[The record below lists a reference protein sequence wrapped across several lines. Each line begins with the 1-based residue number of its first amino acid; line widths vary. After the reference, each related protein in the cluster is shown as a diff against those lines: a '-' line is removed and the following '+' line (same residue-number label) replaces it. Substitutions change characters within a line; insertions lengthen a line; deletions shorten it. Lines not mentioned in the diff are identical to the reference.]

1 MSIKTYCNIIF
12 VKVLYVIIR
21 RRKYMIKINL
31 KNGGLAEKPKVIID
45 GNVVGKVASGNPF
58 ILDLDIRQTY
68 FRIRGDKWKKSTN
81 RSELI
86 R

>member
-1 MSIKTYCNIIF
+1 
-12 VKVLYVIIR
+12 
-21 RRKYMIKINL
+21 MIKVNL

-58 ILDLDIRQTY
+58 ILDLDIRQTH
-68 FRIRGDKWKKSTN
+68 FRIRRDKWKKFTN